1 MASASAC
8 LKSFEFE
15 VFGRVQGVFFR
26 KYTALTARENN
37 IVGWVKNTSTGTVV
51 GIAEGPDAK
60 MDLFKN
66 WLKTT
71 GSPKSRIQKCDI
83 RKEHSISALSFSSFD
98 IIR

>member
-1 MASASAC
+1 M
-8 LKSFEFE
+8 
-15 VFGRVQGVFFR
+15 
-26 KYTALTARENN
+26 TARENN